1 MAYNFTRASSQYFS
15 TTSTP
20 VTGLPCTLACW
31 FTTESTG
38 FNNVLISLQD
48 SNSPSRIMLSNNGI
62 TNPKRASQAVM
73 FDASDSFGY
82 VGYNSSPYVT
92 NAWYHAAGVFT
103 SATDIG
109 AFFNGSIGF
118 LETQVAS
125 PIVASGIDQI
135 LIGTSNRSVGR
146 YLGGKLAD
154 VGIWNVA
161 LTAGEIASLA
171 KGITCDKIRPQ
182 SLVFYAPLVRELID
196 TKGGLTITNNNGAT
210 VTEHPRIYG

>member
-1 MAYNFTRASSQYFS
+1 MAYNFTKASSQYFS

-38 FNNVLISLQD
+38 VNNTLISLQD
-48 SNSPSRIMLSNNGI
+48 SNSSSRILLSNNGNV
-62 TNPKRASQAVM
+62 NPKVASQAVM

-82 VGYNSSPYVT
+82 IGVNFSPYVV

-109 AFFNGSIGF
+109 AFFNGSNGS
-118 LETQVAS
+118 LVTRP

-135 LIGTSNRSVGR
+135 LIGAAASPSLDR
-146 YLGGKLAD
+146 YHGGKLAE
-154 VGIWNVA
+154 VGIWNAA
-161 LTAGEIASLA
+161 LTADEIASLA

-196 TKGGLTITNNNGAT
+196 TKGGLTITNNGAT